1 MTVTVRPEDSK
12 NLPTA
17 DPSNFMTTEVDMKR
31 LESAVREILLAVGEN
46 PDREGL
52 LETPGRV
59 ARMYKEIFSGL
70 REDASTHLQKVFE
83 SDRHENIVIVKDI
96 SFYSVCEHHLVP
108 FHGKVHI
115 AYIPSA
121 GGLVGLSKM
130 ARVVETLARWP
141 QIQERLSAQIAD
153 LIESELK
160 AKGACVMIEAEHMCM
175 AMRGV
180 RKPNTKT
187 ITCVFRGVLETDKRS
202 RGETLKLLK
211 M

>member
-130 ARVVETLARWP
+130 ARVVETLARRP

-175 AMRGV
+175 AMRGI
-180 RKPNTKT
+180 KKQGSTT
-187 ITCVFRGVLETDKRS
+187 ITTTFTGAFKTDPHEQVRFMTLIRG
-202 RGETLKLLK
+202 
-211 M
+211 